1 MGNWFAGADVV
12 RLAPDSGYDM
22 ASSPGYGHRKMIVAF
37 RPLGGS
43 GRAVLPGRG
52 IGHAI
57 MTNDLALVH

>member
-1 MGNWFAGADVV
+1 VV